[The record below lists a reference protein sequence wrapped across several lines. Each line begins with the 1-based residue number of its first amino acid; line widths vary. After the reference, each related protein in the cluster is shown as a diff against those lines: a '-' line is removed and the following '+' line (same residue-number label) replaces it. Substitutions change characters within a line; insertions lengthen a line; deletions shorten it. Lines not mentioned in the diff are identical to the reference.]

1 MKFDKT
7 TDLKAI
13 PTLPSGGK
21 SDEIIFDE
29 TLPGFG
35 LRIRDSGNRSWVLQ
49 VRIRGRSRRFTLGT
63 FERFKPAVA
72 RQAAEKLFAEV
83 LLGGDPAAK
92 EEAARREQ
100 SHTMLATAKLF
111 LDAREGELRETTAK
125 ELRRYL
131 TGAAYFTALHRA
143 PLATIARKD
152 ISAAI
157 ARIANAN
164 GRVTAV
170 RARAAISSLFRW
182 SMQMGLIEANPVI
195 GSAAPK
201 APPPRERVLSP
212 DEIAAV
218 WRACGDDD
226 FGCIVRLLILLGQRR
241 SEIGGMRWSSELDL
255 DKAEWRLPSER
266 VKTHRAH
273 LVPLSPMAVAILRSI
288 PRQDDRD
295 LVFGGS
301 DRGFVNWSRAKA
313 DLDRRLGDSVKSWR
327 LHDLRRSVATHMAD
341 AGVAPWVIEQALN
354 HQGGHKG
361 GLAGVY
367 NHSRYEREVAIAL
380 TQWADYV
387 RVLVEGGAR
396 KIVPM
401 PRRARAEAEA
411 S

>member
-1 MKFDKT
+1 
-7 TDLKAI
+7 
-13 PTLPSGGK
+13 
-21 SDEIIFDE
+21 
-29 TLPGFG
+29 
-35 LRIRDSGNRSWVLQ
+35 
-49 VRIRGRSRRFTLGT
+49 
-63 FERFKPAVA
+63 
-72 RQAAEKLFAEV
+72 
-83 LLGGDPAAK
+83 
-92 EEAARREQ
+92 
-100 SHTMLATAKLF
+100 
-111 LDAREGELRETTAK
+111 
-125 ELRRYL
+125 
-131 TGAAYFTALHRA
+131 
-143 PLATIARKD
+143 
-152 ISAAI
+152 
-157 ARIANAN
+157 
-164 GRVTAV
+164 
-170 RARAAISSLFRW
+170 
-182 SMQMGLIEANPVI
+182 MGLIEANPVI